1 MRKLAALALL
11 AFACASPAPLPP
23 PTPAPPAD
31 PHGLTIEEEAG
42 ILALE
47 DRREHNAEV
56 VNAWIAHP
64 NPNHRLRIALA
75 LGRIGSVSL
84 TGTKTGVPELTTLS
98 KDTDRRVRETTAFAL
113 GEIGLGAE
121 T

>member
-11 AFACASPAPLPP
+11 AFACASPAPLPT

-31 PHGLTIEEEAG
+31 PHGLTIEEEAN

-75 LGRIGSVSL
+75 LGRIGAI
-84 TGTKTGVPELTTLS
+84 TKTGVPELTTLS
-98 KDTDRRVRETTAFAL
+98 KDDDRRVRETTAFAL

-121 T
+121 TLFT